1 VLVRLL
7 SGPSQGSTSLT
18 GLGPIELAAITVAAL
33 LCAATV
39 RQIAGIQAV
48 SAQHR
53 RRTPESR
60 IVPRP
65 FPLSVSQVT
74 TEPVLRVAAEPT
86 PHLTSQTVPQTAP
99 K

>member
-1 VLVRLL
+1 MLIRLL
-7 SGPSQGSTSLT
+7 SGPSRGSTSLT
-18 GLGPIELAAITVAAL
+18 GLGPVELAAITVAAL

-39 RQIAGIQAV
+39 RQIARIQAV
-48 SAQHR
+48 SVQHR

-74 TEPVLRVAAEPT
+74 TEPVPRVAAEPT
-86 PHLTSQTVPQTAP
+86 PHLAPQAIP